1 MIPIRVLTNGRTKQ
15 VLYFT
20 NRRSTLFF
28 SVCDLRADMEFRTI
42 KEFVFA
48 ADVRERVAFW
58 FVTTAS
64 FGVIAGFATAE
75 GLGYVLRPTIVGQT
89 LAMIPEY
96 SPVVWL
102 PAVLGA
108 SAWGPYSWLNTI
120 YWIILAGLVGKILA
134 LLDRRRRAIRR
145 APARRDQA
153 APGRDP
159 VPVDRPSGCP
169 APAAGASLPPAP
181 PGAGSER

>member
-28 SVCDLRADMEFRTI
+28 SVCDLRADMEFRTV

-134 LLDRRRRAIRR
+134 RLDRRLRAIRR
-145 APARRDQA
+145 APARRGPAVPARDR
-153 APGRDP
+153 APAG
-159 VPVDRPSGCP
+159 RPS
-169 APAAGASLPPAP
+169 PAAGSSLPPAP
-181 PGAGSER
+181 PGARSGR